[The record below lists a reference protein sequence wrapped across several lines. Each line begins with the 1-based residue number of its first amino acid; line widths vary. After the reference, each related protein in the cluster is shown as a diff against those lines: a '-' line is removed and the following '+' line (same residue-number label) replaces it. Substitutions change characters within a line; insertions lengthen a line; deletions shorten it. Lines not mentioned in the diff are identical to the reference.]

1 MSDTEEAGRIP
12 LMAPDKAQDIAR
24 GLKWLAQ
31 SYAGA
36 GMRRDAAR
44 AESDSQWWLA
54 YSISLAQTPPVVK
67 S

>member
-1 MSDTEEAGRIP
+1 MSGTEDSGRIP

-31 SYAGA
+31 SYEAA
-36 GMRRDAAR
+36 GMRRDSQR
-44 AESDSQWWLA
+44 AEIDSQWWLA
-54 YSISLAQTPPVVK
+54 YAISLAQTPQVAK